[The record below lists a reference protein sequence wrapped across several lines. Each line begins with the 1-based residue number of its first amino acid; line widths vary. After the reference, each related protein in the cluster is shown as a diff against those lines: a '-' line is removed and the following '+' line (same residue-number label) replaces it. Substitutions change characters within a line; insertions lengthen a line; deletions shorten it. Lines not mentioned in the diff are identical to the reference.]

1 MDHRPTALER
11 AFDLARSGKCA
22 DVAQIRQ
29 QLKIEGYARDQL
41 TGPKL
46 IRQLRELC
54 IAATAA
60 VSDDAAAVDEA

>member
-11 AFDLARSGKCA
+11 AFELARSGKCA

-29 QLKIEGYARDQL
+29 QLKVEGYARDQL
-41 TGPKL
+41 TGPAL
-46 IRQLRELC
+46 LRQIRELC

-60 VSDDAAAVDEA
+60 PDAPDA